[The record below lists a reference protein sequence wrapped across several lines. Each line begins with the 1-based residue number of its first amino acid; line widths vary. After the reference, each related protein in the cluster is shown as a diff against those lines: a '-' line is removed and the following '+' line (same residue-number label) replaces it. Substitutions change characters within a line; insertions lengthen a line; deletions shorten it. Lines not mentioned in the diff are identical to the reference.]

1 MRHIILAIHSWLFA
15 VTVILIFDFA
25 RHGVFDTGF
34 ILATSGGWFL
44 ALLIMVWARGKD
56 TGTGWAVYL
65 MSMMFIPVVLFFLVM
80 GFNKALNL
88 HLSLQ
93 ILMIIYL
100 VILIAIFL
108 VARWIMGKMMTG
120 PVLPQAE
127 MDEKDVKNIVWSGF
141 IGFGVLSTLLIAALL
156 QPWISYNDLRL
167 WLGVLGTGMLSWF
180 LSLLVFSL
188 VK

>member
-1 MRHIILAIHSWLFA
+1 MRRVILAIYSWLFA
-15 VTVILIFDFA
+15 VTAILIFDFA
-25 RHGVFDTGF
+25 GHGVFDTGF
-34 ILATSGGWFL
+34 ILATSCGWFL

-56 TGTGWAVYL
+56 TGTGWAVAL
-65 MSMMFIPVVLFFLVM
+65 MSLMFLPVVLFFLVM
-80 GFNKALNL
+80 GLNKALSL
-88 HLSLQ
+88 HLSLMT
-93 ILMIIYL
+93 LMVIYL
-100 VILIAIFL
+100 ALLITIFL
-108 VARWIMGKMMTG
+108 AARRIMGRMMTG
-120 PVLPQAE
+120 PVLPQAK
-127 MDEKDVKNIVWSGF
+127 MDERDVKSIVWSGF

>member
-1 MRHIILAIHSWLFA
+1 MRRVILAIYFWLFA
-15 VTVILIFDFA
+15 VTAILIFEFA

-56 TGTGWAVYL
+56 TGTGWAVGM
-65 MSMMFIPVVLFFLVM
+65 MSLMFIPVVLFFLVM
-80 GFNKALNL
+80 GLNKALSL
-88 HLSLQ
+88 HLSLP
-93 ILMIIYL
+93 ILMVIYL
-100 VILIAIFL
+100 ALLIAVFL
-108 VARWIMGKMMTG
+108 AARRMMGKMMTG

-127 MDEKDVKNIVWSGF
+127 MDEKDVKHIIWSGF